1 MAARAKLHFDP
12 NVSFSDTASLTTA
25 GGGPVMSVEER
36 VRGFKQGLKPL
47 HNLHTKLMYFQVK
60 LCLSI
65 PSFRL
70 TNAC

>member
-1 MAARAKLHFDP
+1 
-12 NVSFSDTASLTTA
+12 
-25 GGGPVMSVEER
+25 MSVEER

-70 TNAC
+70 TNAY